1 MTGPFAG
8 TPMNPFEDDVVREPR
23 EVTFSVKGLNDAP
36 RDRVLMEFA
45 SLDAGELPRSKPVRA
60 KKAQLVV
67 SPDRGYGKSHLLG
80 RLFTALGRRATK
92 VYLRPF
98 QDPYKAWQ
106 SILLLTVQEL
116 NRPEDEMADAPSQL
130 KSLAIGTL
138 AHIVADFAEDG
149 VPGYP
154 DVKQAVPFL
163 RQLASYTLSA
173 SDTPRWIAWLSGLY
187 SDSGRINRLS
197 SLLSRRHIDLQGR
210 EKAWLKILA
219 ACAFDDPHSESRSA
233 ALKWLR
239 AEPLEPEE
247 AARLRLGQADN
258 DGNSDSSP
266 QEINALSF
274 RRLQGICQLASYYRP
289 FVFCFDQTEFYASD
303 PLLIKTLGNCFDQ
316 FYVDLTN
323 HLTVVTANQANWM
336 TDILPH
342 MAAPQQQRLSSE
354 IRLEGINIRGA
365 RELIMER
372 LNECAVGPNDVAR
385 FFADDWLGQVFS
397 ALPELGVR
405 AVLVRAGERFQT
417 LAHPGTRLPP
427 RPTLDDLFHLE
438 LNGIKSKKALQAYNQ
453 DCLMWFAKDV
463 GQAIEG
469 VDVGRTSGRRYFSF
483 AWNWPDRCV
492 YFAFEGGDH
501 WRRWKAIADEAIA
514 MAQARAERRFLAYV
528 FRTPDLTRVPRPSW
542 AVAKKTLDQATGQG
556 FRIVELTIN
565 QVCELHAARELYSNA
580 LQGNIAYSGPET
592 LVWLQKRFAA
602 FLADIAFA
610 GLPVEIRRV
619 DAGGPAAVEP
629 ANERTAASPT
639 ELDSHSLHRVLDV
652 VREQR
657 IVDISVVL
665 SKLGSET
672 LRDPLLRSVE
682 AHPNLRAHPGPRTI
696 FLQWR
701 ITA

>member
-1 MTGPFAG
+1 
-8 TPMNPFEDDVVREPR
+8 
-23 EVTFSVKGLNDAP
+23 
-36 RDRVLMEFA
+36 
-45 SLDAGELPRSKPVRA
+45 LPRSRPVRT

-98 QDPYKAWQ
+98 QDPYKPWH

-116 NRPEDEMADAPSQL
+116 NRPEDEMAGAPSQL

-154 DVKQAVPFL
+154 DVRHAVPFL

-173 SDTPRWIAWLSGLY
+173 SDAPRWTSWLSGLY
-187 SDSGRINRLS
+187 SDSAPINRLS

-210 EKAWLKILA
+210 EQGWLKILA

-247 AARLRLGQADN
+247 AALLRLGQADN

-266 QEINALSF
+266 QEINALGFS
-274 RRLQGICQLASYYRP
+274 RLQGLCHLASYYRP

-303 PLLIKTLGNCFDQ
+303 SALIKALGNCIDQ
-316 FYVDLTN
+316 FHAELRN
-323 HLTVVTANQANWM
+323 HLTVITANQLNWVN
-336 TDILPH
+336 DIQPHLLLPH
-342 MAAPQQQRLSSE
+342 RDRLSPE

-365 RELIMER
+365 RELITER
-372 LNECAVGPNDVAR
+372 LNECAVGPNDIER
-385 FFADDWLGQVFS
+385 FFANDWLGQVFS
-397 ALPELGVR
+397 SLPELGVR
-405 AVLVRAGERFQT
+405 ALLMRAGDRFQT
-417 LAHPGTRLPP
+417 LAHPSTPP
-427 RPTLDDLFHLE
+427 VSRSPLDDLFHLE
-438 LNGIKSKKALQAYNQ
+438 LNGIRSKKALQAYNQ

-469 VDVGRTSGRRYFSF
+469 VCVGRTSGRRYFSF
-483 AWNWPDRCV
+483 EWNWPDRCV

-514 MAQARAERRFLAYV
+514 MAQACGERRFLAYV

-542 AVAKKTLDQATGQG
+542 AAAKPTLDKANGQG
-556 FRIVELTIN
+556 LRIVELTID

-580 LQGNIAYSGPET
+580 LQGNIAYSGSET
-592 LVWLQKRFAA
+592 LAWLQKRFAP

-610 GLPVEIRRV
+610 GLPAEIRRV
-619 DAGGPAAVEP
+619 DAGGPAVVEP
-629 ANERTAASPT
+629 ANDQRTVAVPL
-639 ELDSHSLHRVLDV
+639 ELDSRSLQLVLNV

-665 SKLGSET
+665 NKLGSET

>member
-1 MTGPFAG
+1 MD
-8 TPMNPFEDDVVREPR
+8 PFEDTVVREPR
-23 EVTFSVKGLNDAP
+23 EVAFSVKGLNDAP
-36 RDRVLMEFA
+36 LDRLLTQFA
-45 SLDAGELPRSKPVRA
+45 SLDAGELPRSQPVRA

-80 RLFTALGRRATK
+80 RLFTTLGRRATK

-98 QDPYKAWQ
+98 QDPYKAWH
-106 SILLLTVQEL
+106 SILLLTVHEL
-116 NRPEDEMADAPSQL
+116 NRPEDETTDAPSQL

-154 DVKQAVPFL
+154 DVRQAVPFL

-173 SDTPRWIAWLSGLY
+173 ADAPRWIAWLSRLY
-187 SDSGRINRLS
+187 SDSTTINRLS
-197 SLLSRRHIDLQGR
+197 GLLSRRDIDLEGR
-210 EKAWLKILA
+210 EQAWLKILA
-219 ACAFDDPHSESRSA
+219 ACAFNDSHSENRSV

-247 AARLRLGQADN
+247 VALLRLGQADN
-258 DGNSDSSP
+258 DGNSDAAP

-274 RRLQGICQLASYYRP
+274 SRLRGLCQLASYYRP

-303 PLLIKTLGNCFDQ
+303 STLIKALGNCIDQ
-316 FYVDLTN
+316 FHAELCN
-323 HLTVVTANQANWM
+323 HLTVITANQLNWVN
-336 TDILPH
+336 DIQPHLLLPH
-342 MAAPQQQRLSSE
+342 RDRLSTE
-354 IRLEGINIRGA
+354 IRLEGINVRGA
-365 RELIMER
+365 RELITER
-372 LNECAVGPNDVAR
+372 LKECAVGPNDVAR

-397 ALPELGVR
+397 SLPELGVR
-405 AVLVRAGERFQT
+405 ALLMRAGERFQR
-417 LAHPGTRLPP
+417 LAHPGTPVP
-427 RPTLDDLFHLE
+427 RPTLDNLFQLE
-438 LNGIKSKKALQAYNQ
+438 LNGIRSKKAMQTYNQ
-453 DCLMWFAKDV
+453 DCLMWFVKDV

-469 VDVGRTSGRRYFSF
+469 VNIRRTSGRRYFSF
-483 AWNWPDRCV
+483 EWNWPDRCV

-501 WRRWKAIADEAIA
+501 WRRWKAIADEATAIA
-514 MAQARAERRFLAYV
+514 GTRGERHFLAYV
-528 FRTPDLTRVPRPSW
+528 FRTPDLVKVPRPSW
-542 AVAKKTLDQATGQG
+542 AAAKPSFDRANSQG
-556 FRIVELTIN
+556 LRIVQLTID

-580 LQGNIAYSGPET
+580 LQGNIAYSGSET
-592 LVWLQKRFAA
+592 LAWLQKRFTP

-610 GLPVEIRRV
+610 GQPVEIRRV
-619 DAGGPAAVEP
+619 DAGGPPAVEA
-629 ANERTAASPT
+629 ANDQQTAAAPT
-639 ELDSHSLHRVLDV
+639 QLDRHDLQLVLDV

-665 SKLGSET
+665 NKLGSET

-682 AHPNLRAHPGPRTI
+682 VHPNLRAHPGPRTI